1 MALSNKYVS
10 SPTVDSQVEN
20 EDKELA
26 RIFNTVSQ
34 YKKSKSDIEKS
45 YKRANLGKTSNKEFN
60 ELHKKWKAEQRKS
73 RGRKRKVI
81 ITDFKATPE
90 TFKEKE
96 VYLANCSGCD
106 KCFLLNHSER
116 IFLTKICKLP
126 KSK

>member
-1 MALSNKYVS
+1 MASSNKYVS
-10 SPTVDSQVEN
+10 SPTVASQVEN

-26 RIFNTVSQ
+26 RIFNTVSL
-34 YKKSKSDIEKS
+34 YKKSKSDVEKS
-45 YKRANLGKTSNKEFN
+45 CKRANLGKTSDKEFN
-60 ELHKKWKAEQRKS
+60 KLLKTWKEEQRKS

-106 KCFLLNHSER
+106 RCVTMNHKEKV
-116 IFLTKICKLP
+116 FYTKICKLL
-126 KSK
+126 KK